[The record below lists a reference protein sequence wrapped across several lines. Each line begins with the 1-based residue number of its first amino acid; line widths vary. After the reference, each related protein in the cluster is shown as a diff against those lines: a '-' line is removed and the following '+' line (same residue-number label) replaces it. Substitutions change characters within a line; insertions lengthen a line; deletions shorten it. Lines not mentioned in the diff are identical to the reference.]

1 MILEY
6 LQMVVGLT
14 NLNDPLKKWRILSKK
29 FVKLK
34 CFSGFT
40 CRVGTKFISG
50 NYMSWRTFQST
61 KWRSVYMRI
70 VTFMVTV
77 HFWRDVIQMYWWR
90 SRHSNFLFCK
100 IFREI
105 NFDVI
110 LTEFFGILPKSSLPN
125 TWVAT
130 LAVAGGPG
138 SRLELSILWSL
149 NFSLSSCSRIEKLC
163 SLSVNSWYSCQ
174 SYKKV
179 LKIDEFFSSIQFL
192 TFLPS
197 RK

>member
-1 MILEY
+1 MI
-6 LQMVVGLT
+6 
-14 NLNDPLKKWRILSKK
+14 PWKKWRISSKNSWNRI
-29 FVKLK
+29 VIL
-34 CFSGFT
+34 GFT
-40 CRVGTKFISG
+40 CRVGTKFISR
-50 NYMSWRTFQST
+50 NHMSWRTFQST
-61 KWRSVYMRI
+61 KWRSVYVRI

-179 LKIDEFFSSIQFL
+179 LKIDEFFFVISIFGIL
-192 TFLPS
+192 TVT
-197 RK
+197 

>member
-1 MILEY
+1 
-6 LQMVVGLT
+6 
-14 NLNDPLKKWRILSKK
+14 
-29 FVKLK
+29 
-34 CFSGFT
+34 
-40 CRVGTKFISG
+40 
-50 NYMSWRTFQST
+50 
-61 KWRSVYMRI
+61 MRI
-70 VTFMVTV
+70 VTFMVTI

-163 SLSVNSWYSCQ
+163 NLSVNSWYSCQ
-174 SYKKV
+174 RYKNVKNN
-179 LKIDEFFSSIQFL
+179 EFFRHFK
-192 TFLPS
+192 PS
-197 RK
+197 NSYRHVNCRRLFVIGKCLNQRFNMGFG